1 MKKEK
6 GITLQALAI
15 TIVIMAILAGI
26 VAASSTDSSKR
37 IINAKN
43 KKENEFG
50 NNLNSTENK
59 INDIDSSWKNV
70 INKNGIDKGLVYNE
84 STKELTRD
92 E

>member
-26 VAASSTDSSKR
+26 VATSSTDSSKR

-43 KKENEFG
+43 KKENEFS

-59 INDIDSSWKNV
+59 INDINSS
-70 INKNGIDKGLVYNE
+70 
-84 STKELTRD
+84 
-92 E
+92 

>member
-26 VAASSTDSSKR
+26 VATSSTESSKR

-59 INDIDSSWKNV
+59 INDIKSSWENV
-70 INKNGIDKGLVYNE
+70 ISQNGIDKGLVYNE